1 MPLYGEARPC
11 CRRDRRIGIV
21 CEYVKEEQGMK
32 EVVYFIKTV
41 HICIFSSAN
50 SFPSGLQIEDQL
62 NNQPTN
68 RQTDIQGHREVSP
81 WSPPRGAHVSKMV
94 QNIYYKYMSY
104 ICIFMFSS
112 FVFFLNM
119 TCAELRVDV
128 KNGSF
133 EGFWV
138 EEKTKSGSFLATS
151 SGLAQYHKKYHFFDV
166 APYRKSF
173 WISNIQQPKSYFCY
187 WKGKGSSETVR
198 KLFSV

>member
-11 CRRDRRIGIV
+11 CRRDRPIGIV

-81 WSPPRGAHVSKMV
+81 
-94 QNIYYKYMSY
+94 
-104 ICIFMFSS
+104 
-112 FVFFLNM
+112 
-119 TCAELRVDV
+119 
-128 KNGSF
+128 
-133 EGFWV
+133 
-138 EEKTKSGSFLATS
+138 
-151 SGLAQYHKKYHFFDV
+151 
-166 APYRKSF
+166 
-173 WISNIQQPKSYFCY
+173 
-187 WKGKGSSETVR
+187 
-198 KLFSV
+198 